1 MSLKRFVQLF
11 ICFFV
16 AILIPFAMIQLLN
29 IASLTIQFFL
39 YVILGY
45 IILTLPLTMMTLRKN
60 K

>member
-29 IASLTIQFFL
+29 IASLTIQFLL

-45 IILTLPLTMMTLRKN
+45 IILTLPLTLMTLRKN

>member
-45 IILTLPLTMMTLRKN
+45 IILTLPLTLMTLRKN